1 MHSPNYSHPAAPAR
15 AIPEGEEPLVT
26 RAKVCAQLR
35 AAVQVLE
42 EGPWDVRTI
51 DASATHLKAVMRVFF
66 TARGEIAHQIIR
78 VRLQIGQLGR
88 EKRA

>member
-1 MHSPNYSHPAAPAR
+1 MHSSNYSHRAAPAR

-35 AAVQVLE
+35 AAIQVLE
-42 EGPWDVRTI
+42 EGPWDVRTL
-51 DASATHLKAVMRVFF
+51 DASKAHLQASQRVLFV
-66 TARGEIAHQIIR
+66 AREEIAHQIIR

-88 EKRA
+88 EKRS

>member
-15 AIPEGEEPLVT
+15 AIPLGEEPLVT

-35 AAVQVLE
+35 AAIQILE
-42 EGPWDVRTI
+42 GGAFDVRTI
-51 DASATHLKAVMRVFF
+51 DAAKAQLQASQRVLFV
-66 TARGEIAHQIIR
+66 AREEIAHQVIR

-88 EKRA
+88 ERRA